1 MNKRKWVVAKP
12 AKGPVEKISAKL
24 GILPITA
31 GLLVNRGISS
41 AQDAEAFL
49 SASLSDL
56 PSPFLMKGM
65 EEAVAR
71 LCRCVYEKEKIAV
84 YGDYD
89 VDGVT
94 ATSLLTGFLRALGC
108 DVTYYI
114 PDRFKEGYGVNSTAL
129 RDLKQKQV
137 DIVISVDCGITA
149 VDEVAQARALG
160 MDFIVTDHHSF
171 FGQLPEAVAVL
182 NPRQEDCRYPGKEI
196 AGVGVAFNLAL
207 ALRRTLREEGFF
219 ETVEEPNMG
228 DFLDLVSLG
237 TVSDRVPMGN
247 VNRIMLREGLKRMR
261 SPKRLGLRA
270 LKEISGIGDGI
281 EVFDLG
287 FRLGPRINA
296 AGRLDSAD
304 KAVSLLL
311 ADSKEDAFLLAEFL
325 DKLNSERRGI
335 EERILHDATRMAES
349 TPEYS
354 NTNSLVLSSREW
366 HRGVV
371 GIVASSL
378 AGSYGRPAFLISID
392 ENGVGRGSGRSF
404 GGINI
409 FSVLSECGDLLEEF
423 GGHAYAAGVTI
434 LEEKIDLFRERFSE
448 ELRKSGQKPESRLD
462 IDSEISLAS
471 IDDTLTSE
479 IESLSPFGEGNPEPL
494 FLLKAVHVAGQKLLK
509 NQHLMF
515 RVRENG
521 SEFNCIWFYASQKR
535 LPEKMDLVFALR
547 FNVRKGEREPRL
559 FIKDTREPLGEAV

>member
-1 MNKRKWVVAKP
+1 MAKP
-12 AKGPVEKISAKL
+12 AKGPVERISAKL

-31 GLLVNRGISS
+31 GLLVNRGINS

-114 PDRFKEGYGVNSTAL
+114 PDRFKEGYGVNSKAL
-129 RDLKQKQV
+129 RDLKERQV
-137 DIVISVDCGITA
+137 NLVISVDCGITA

-160 MDFIVTDHHSF
+160 MDFIVTDHHNF
-171 FGQLPEAVAVL
+171 CGQLPEAVAVL
-182 NPRQEDCRYPGKEI
+182 NPRQADCRYPGKEVS
-196 AGVGVAFNLAL
+196 GVGVAFNLAL
-207 ALRRTLREEGFF
+207 ALRRTLREDGFF

-237 TVSDRVPMGN
+237 TVSDRVPVGN
-247 VNRIMLREGLKRMR
+247 VNRVMLKEGLKRMR
-261 SPKRLGLRA
+261 SPKRLGLWA
-270 LKEISGIGDGI
+270 LKEVSGISDGI

-296 AGRLDSAD
+296 VGRLDSAD
-304 KAVSLLL
+304 KAVELLL
-311 ADSKEDAFLLAEFL
+311 ADSEEDAFLLAEFL
-325 DKLNSERRGI
+325 DKRNSERRGI
-335 EERILHDATRMAES
+335 EERILNDATRMVES
-349 TPEYS
+349 VPEYS
-354 NTNSLVLSSREW
+354 NSNSLVLSSREW

-378 AGSYGRPAFLISID
+378 AGSYGKPAFLISVD
-392 ENGVGRGSGRSF
+392 EKGVGRGSGRSF

-409 FSVLSECGDLLEEF
+409 FSVLSKCRDLLVEF

-434 LEEKIDLFRERFSE
+434 LEEKVDLFRERFLE
-448 ELRKSGQKPESRLD
+448 ELEKSGQKPESKLN

-471 IDDTLTSE
+471 IDDTLVSE

-494 FLLKAVHVAGQKLLK
+494 FLSKAVSVVSQNLLK
-509 NQHLMF
+509 NQHVMF
-515 RVRENG
+515 RVKKNG
-521 SEFNCIWFYASQKR
+521 PVFSCIWFYASQKR
-535 LPEKMDLVFALR
+535 LPEKMDLVFSLR
-547 FNVRKGEREPRL
+547 FNVRSGEREPRL
-559 FIKDTREPLGEAV
+559 FIKDAREALQ

>member
-1 MNKRKWVVAKP
+1 MKEKKWVVAKP

-49 SASLSDL
+49 SSSLSDL

-65 EEAVAR
+65 EEAVER
-71 LCRCVYEKEKIAV
+71 LRKCVYEKEKVAI

-108 DVTYYI
+108 EVIYYI
-114 PDRFKEGYGVNSTAL
+114 PDRFKEGYGVNSQAL
-129 RDLKQKQV
+129 RRLKQERV
-137 DIVISVDCGITA
+137 TLVVSVDCGITA
-149 VDEVAQARALG
+149 TDEVAEAKALG

-171 FGQLPEAVAVL
+171 CGQLPEAVAVL
-182 NPRQEDCRYPGKEI
+182 NPRQADCRYPGKEVS
-196 AGVGVAFNLAL
+196 GVGVAFNLAL

-219 ETVEEPNMG
+219 ETTAEPNMG

-237 TVSDRVPMGN
+237 TVSDRVPVEN
-247 VNRIMLREGLKRMR
+247 VNRIMLKEGLKRMR
-261 SPKRLGLRA
+261 NPRRQGLRA
-270 LKEISGIGDGI
+270 LKEVSGIGDGI
-281 EVFDLG
+281 EIFDLG

-296 AGRLDSAD
+296 AGRIDSAG
-304 KAVSLLL
+304 KAVELLL
-311 ADSKEDAFLLAEFL
+311 SDSREEAFSLAKLLDER
-325 DKLNSERRGI
+325 NSERRRI
-335 EERILHDATRMAES
+335 EEGMLRDATRMVES
-349 TPEYS
+349 VSGHEKS
-354 NTNSLVLSSREW
+354 NSLVLSSREW

-378 AGSYGRPAFLISID
+378 AGSYGKPAFLISVD

-409 FSVLSECGDLLEEF
+409 FSVLSKCEDLLVEF
-423 GGHAYAAGVTI
+423 GGHAYAAGITI
-434 LEEKIDLFRERFSE
+434 LEEKIGFFREKFSE

-462 IDSEISLAS
+462 IDSEIELAS
-471 IDDTLTSE
+471 IDDTLVHE

-494 FLLKAVHVAGQKLLK
+494 FLSKAVSVVDQNLLK
-509 NQHLMF
+509 NQHLRF
-515 RVRENG
+515 RVRKNG
-521 SEFNCIWFYASQKR
+521 SEFSCIWFYASQKR
-535 LPEKMDLVFALR
+535 LPGEVNLVFALR
-547 FNVRKGEREPRL
+547 FNVRNGRREPRL
-559 FIKDTREPLGEAV
+559 FIKDAREALR

>member
-1 MNKRKWVVAKP
+1 MKKRKWVVARP

-24 GILPITA
+24 GILPLTA
-31 GLLVNRGISS
+31 GLLVNRGINS
-41 AQDAEAFL
+41 AEDAEAFL

-65 EEAVAR
+65 EEAVKR
-71 LCRCVYEKEKIAV
+71 ICRCVYEKEKVAV

-114 PDRFKEGYGVNSTAL
+114 PDRFTEGYGVNSQAL
-129 RDLKQKQV
+129 RSLRQRQV
-137 DIVISVDCGITA
+137 TLVISVDCGITA
-149 VDEVAQARALG
+149 TDEVAEAKTLG

-171 FGQLPEAVAVL
+171 CGQLPEAVAVL
-182 NPRQEDCRYPGKEI
+182 NPRQTDCRYPGKEVS
-196 AGVGVAFNLAL
+196 GVGVAFNLAL

-219 ETVEEPNMG
+219 ETTAEPNMG

-237 TVSDRVPMGN
+237 TVSDRVPVEN
-247 VNRIMLREGLKRMR
+247 VNRIMLKEGLKRMR
-261 SPKRLGLRA
+261 NPRRQGLRA
-270 LKEISGIGDGI
+270 LKQVSGIGDGI
-281 EVFDLG
+281 EIFDLG

-296 AGRLDSAD
+296 AGRLDSAG
-304 KAVSLLL
+304 KAVELLL
-311 ADSKEDAFLLAEFL
+311 SDSREDAFSLAKLLDER
-325 DKLNSERRGI
+325 NSERRKI
-335 EERILHDATRMAES
+335 EEGILRDATRMVES
-349 TPEYS
+349 VSGHEKS
-354 NTNSLVLSSREW
+354 NSFVLSSRKW

-378 AGSYGRPAFLISID
+378 AGSYGKPAFLISVD

-409 FSVLSECGDLLEEF
+409 FSVLSKCEDLLVEF

-434 LEEKIDLFRERFSE
+434 LEEKIDLFREKFSE
-448 ELRKSGQKPESRLD
+448 ELRKSGQKPESKLD
-462 IDSEISLAS
+462 IDYEIELAS
-471 IDDTLTSE
+471 IDDALVYE

-494 FLLKAVHVAGQKLLK
+494 FLSKAVSVVDQNLLK
-509 NQHLMF
+509 NQHLRF
-515 RVRENG
+515 GVRKNG
-521 SEFNCIWFYASQKR
+521 SELSCIWFYASQKR
-535 LPEKMDLVFALR
+535 LPEKTDLVFALR
-547 FNVRKGEREPRL
+547 FNVRNGRREPRL
-559 FIKDTREPLGEAV
+559 FIKDARETLR

>member
-1 MNKRKWVVAKP
+1 MKERKWVVARP

-24 GILPITA
+24 GILPVTA
-31 GLLVNRGISS
+31 GLLVNRGINS
-41 AQDAEAFL
+41 AEDAEAFL

-65 EEAVAR
+65 EEAVKR
-71 LCRCVYEKEKIAV
+71 ICRCVYEKEKVAV

-114 PDRFKEGYGVNSTAL
+114 PDRFTEGYGVNSQAL
-129 RDLKQKQV
+129 RSLRQKQV
-137 DIVISVDCGITA
+137 TLVISVDCGITA
-149 VDEVAQARALG
+149 TDEVAEAKTLG

-171 FGQLPEAVAVL
+171 CGQLPEAIAVL
-182 NPRQEDCRYPGKEI
+182 NPRQTDCRYPGKEVS
-196 AGVGVAFNLAL
+196 GVGVALNLAL

-219 ETVEEPNMG
+219 GTTAEPNMG

-237 TVSDRVPMGN
+237 TVSDRVPVEN
-247 VNRIMLREGLKRMR
+247 VNRIMLKEGLKRMR
-261 SPKRLGLRA
+261 NPRRQGLRA
-270 LKEISGIGDGI
+270 LKQVSGIGDGI
-281 EVFDLG
+281 EIFDLG

-304 KAVSLLL
+304 KAVELLL
-311 ADSKEDAFLLAEFL
+311 SDSPEDAFSLAKLLDER
-325 DKLNSERRGI
+325 NSERRKIEGGI
-335 EERILHDATRMAES
+335 LRDATRMVES
-349 TPEYS
+349 VSGHEKS
-354 NTNSLVLSSREW
+354 NSFVLSSRKW

-378 AGSYGRPAFLISID
+378 AGSYGKPAFLISVD

-409 FSVLSECGDLLEEF
+409 FSVLSKCEDLLVEF

-434 LEEKIDLFRERFSE
+434 LEEKIDLFREKFSE
-448 ELRKSGQKPESRLD
+448 ELRKSGQKPESKLD
-462 IDSEISLAS
+462 IDYEIELAS
-471 IDDTLTSE
+471 IDDALVYE

-494 FLLKAVHVAGQKLLK
+494 FLSKAVSVVDQNLLK
-509 NQHLMF
+509 NQHLRF
-515 RVRENG
+515 RVRKNG
-521 SEFNCIWFYASQKR
+521 SELSCLWFYASQKR
-535 LPEKMDLVFALR
+535 LPEKTDLVFALR
-547 FNVRKGEREPRL
+547 FNVRNGRREPRL
-559 FIKDTREPLGEAV
+559 FIKDARETLR

>member
-1 MNKRKWVVAKP
+1 MKERKWVVARP

-24 GILPITA
+24 GILPVTA
-31 GLLVNRGISS
+31 GLLVNRGINS
-41 AQDAEAFL
+41 AEDAEAFL

-65 EEAVAR
+65 EEAVKR
-71 LCRCVYEKEKIAV
+71 ICRCVYEKEKVAV

-114 PDRFKEGYGVNSTAL
+114 PDRFTEGYGVNSQAL
-129 RDLKQKQV
+129 RSLRQKQV
-137 DIVISVDCGITA
+137 TLVISVDCGITA
-149 VDEVAQARALG
+149 TDEVAEAKTLG

-171 FGQLPEAVAVL
+171 CGQLPEAIAVL
-182 NPRQEDCRYPGKEI
+182 NPRQTDCRYPGKEVS
-196 AGVGVAFNLAL
+196 GVGVAFNLAL

-219 ETVEEPNMG
+219 ETTAEPNMG

-237 TVSDRVPMGN
+237 TVSDRVPVEN
-247 VNRIMLREGLKRMR
+247 VNRIMLKEGLKRMR
-261 SPKRLGLRA
+261 NPRRQGLRA
-270 LKEISGIGDGI
+270 LKQVSGIGDGI
-281 EVFDLG
+281 EIFDLG

-304 KAVSLLL
+304 KAVELLL
-311 ADSKEDAFLLAEFL
+311 SDSPEDAFSLAKLLDER
-325 DKLNSERRGI
+325 NSERRKIEGGI
-335 EERILHDATRMAES
+335 LRDATRMVES
-349 TPEYS
+349 VSGHEKS
-354 NTNSLVLSSREW
+354 NSFVLSSRKW

-378 AGSYGRPAFLISID
+378 AGSYGKPAFLISVD

-409 FSVLSECGDLLEEF
+409 FSVLSKCEDLLVEF

-434 LEEKIDLFRERFSE
+434 LEEKIGLFREKFSE
-448 ELRKSGQKPESRLD
+448 ELRKSGQKPESKLD
-462 IDSEISLAS
+462 IDYEIELAS
-471 IDDTLTSE
+471 IDDALVYE

-494 FLLKAVHVAGQKLLK
+494 FLSKAVSVVDQNLLK
-509 NQHLMF
+509 NQHLRF
-515 RVRENG
+515 RVRKNG
-521 SEFNCIWFYASQKR
+521 SELSCLWFYASQKR
-535 LPEKMDLVFALR
+535 LPEKTDLVFALR
-547 FNVRKGEREPRL
+547 FNVRNGRREPRL
-559 FIKDTREPLGEAV
+559 FIKDARETLR

>member
-1 MNKRKWVVAKP
+1 MKKRKWVVAKP
-12 AKGPVEKISAKL
+12 ARGPVEKISAKL
-24 GILPITA
+24 GILPVTA
-31 GLLVNRGISS
+31 GLLVNRGINS
-41 AQDAEAFL
+41 AEDAEAFL

-65 EEAVAR
+65 EEAVKR
-71 LCRCVYEKEKIAV
+71 LCRCVYEKEKVAV

-94 ATSLLTGFLRALGC
+94 ATSLLTGFLRSLGC
-108 DVTYYI
+108 EVIYYI
-114 PDRFKEGYGVNSTAL
+114 PDRFKEGYGVNSQAL
-129 RDLKQKQV
+129 RSLKQKQV
-137 DIVISVDCGITA
+137 TLVISVDCGITA
-149 VDEVAQARALG
+149 TKEVAEARTLE

-171 FGQLPEAVAVL
+171 CGQLPEAVAVL
-182 NPRQEDCRYPGKEI
+182 NPRQTDCRYPGKEVS
-196 AGVGVAFNLAL
+196 GVGVAFNLAL

-219 ETVEEPNMG
+219 ETTTEPNMG

-237 TVSDRVPMGN
+237 TVSDRVPVEN
-247 VNRIMLREGLKRMR
+247 VNRIMLKEGLKRMR
-261 SPKRLGLRA
+261 NPKRQGLRA
-270 LKEISGIGDGI
+270 LKEVSGIGEGI
-281 EVFDLG
+281 EMFDLG

-304 KAVSLLL
+304 KAVELLL
-311 ADSKEDAFLLAEFL
+311 TDSREDAFSLAKLLDER
-325 DKLNSERRGI
+325 NSERRRI
-335 EERILHDATRMAES
+335 EEGILQDATRMVES
-349 TPEYS
+349 VS
-354 NTNSLVLSSREW
+354 GHGKSNSLVLSSREW

-378 AGSYGRPAFLISID
+378 AGSYGKPAFLISVD

-409 FSVLSECGDLLEEF
+409 FSVLSKCQDLLVEF

-434 LEEKIDLFRERFSE
+434 LEEKIDLFREKFSE

-462 IDSEISLAS
+462 IDSEIEPAS
-471 IDDTLTSE
+471 ISDTLVSE

-494 FLLKAVHVAGQKLLK
+494 FLSKAVSVVDQNLLK
-509 NQHLMF
+509 NQHILF
-515 RVRENG
+515 RVRKNG
-521 SEFNCIWFYASQKR
+521 SVLSCIWFYASQKR

-547 FNVRKGEREPRL
+547 FNVRNGRREPRL
-559 FIKDTREPLGEAV
+559 FIKDAREALR

>member
-1 MNKRKWVVAKP
+1 MKERKWVVARP

-24 GILPITA
+24 GILPVTA
-31 GLLVNRGISS
+31 GLLVNRGINS
-41 AQDAEAFL
+41 AEDAEAFL

-65 EEAVAR
+65 EEAVKR
-71 LCRCVYEKEKIAV
+71 ICRCVYEKEKVAV

-114 PDRFKEGYGVNSTAL
+114 PDRFTEGYGVNSQAL
-129 RDLKQKQV
+129 RSLRQKQV
-137 DIVISVDCGITA
+137 TLVISVDCGITA
-149 VDEVAQARALG
+149 TDEVAEAKTLG

-171 FGQLPEAVAVL
+171 CGQLPEAIAVL
-182 NPRQEDCRYPGKEI
+182 NPRQTDCRYPGKEVS
-196 AGVGVAFNLAL
+196 GVGVAFNLAL

-219 ETVEEPNMG
+219 ETTAEPNMG

-237 TVSDRVPMGN
+237 TVSDRVPVEN
-247 VNRIMLREGLKRMR
+247 VNRIMLKEGLKRMR
-261 SPKRLGLRA
+261 NPRRQGLRA
-270 LKEISGIGDGI
+270 LKQVSGIGDGI
-281 EVFDLG
+281 EIFDLG

-304 KAVSLLL
+304 KAVELLL
-311 ADSKEDAFLLAEFL
+311 SDSPEDAFSLAKLLDER
-325 DKLNSERRGI
+325 NSERRKIEGGI
-335 EERILHDATRMAES
+335 LRDATRMVES
-349 TPEYS
+349 VSGHEKS
-354 NTNSLVLSSREW
+354 NSFVLSSRKW

-378 AGSYGRPAFLISID
+378 AGSYGKPAFLISVD

-409 FSVLSECGDLLEEF
+409 FSVLSKCEDLLVEF

-434 LEEKIDLFRERFSE
+434 LEEKIDLFREKFSE
-448 ELRKSGQKPESRLD
+448 ELRKSGQKPESKLD
-462 IDSEISLAS
+462 IDYEIELAS
-471 IDDTLTSE
+471 IDDALVYE

-494 FLLKAVHVAGQKLLK
+494 FLSKAVSVVDQNLLK
-509 NQHLMF
+509 NQHLRF
-515 RVRENG
+515 RVRKNG
-521 SEFNCIWFYASQKR
+521 SELSCLWFYASQKR
-535 LPEKMDLVFALR
+535 LPEKTDLVFALR
-547 FNVRKGEREPRL
+547 FNVRNGRREPRL
-559 FIKDTREPLGEAV
+559 FIKDARETLR

>member
-1 MNKRKWVVAKP
+1 MKERKWVVARP

-24 GILPITA
+24 GILPVTA
-31 GLLVNRGISS
+31 GLLVNRGINS
-41 AQDAEAFL
+41 AEDAEAFL

-65 EEAVAR
+65 EEAVKR
-71 LCRCVYEKEKIAV
+71 ICRCVYEKEKVAV

-114 PDRFKEGYGVNSTAL
+114 PDRFTEGYGVNSQAL
-129 RDLKQKQV
+129 RSLRQKQV
-137 DIVISVDCGITA
+137 TLVISVDCGITA
-149 VDEVAQARALG
+149 TDEVAEAKTLG

-171 FGQLPEAVAVL
+171 CGQLPEAVAVL
-182 NPRQEDCRYPGKEI
+182 NPRQTDCRYPGKEVS
-196 AGVGVAFNLAL
+196 GVGVAFNLAL

-219 ETVEEPNMG
+219 ETTAEPNMG

-237 TVSDRVPMGN
+237 TVSDRVPVEN
-247 VNRIMLREGLKRMR
+247 VNRIMLKEGLKRMR
-261 SPKRLGLRA
+261 NPRRQGLRA
-270 LKEISGIGDGI
+270 LKQVSGIGDGI
-281 EVFDLG
+281 EIFDLG

-304 KAVSLLL
+304 KAVELLL
-311 ADSKEDAFLLAEFL
+311 SDSPEDAFSLAKLLDER
-325 DKLNSERRGI
+325 NSERRKIEGGI
-335 EERILHDATRMAES
+335 LRDATRMVES
-349 TPEYS
+349 VSGHEKS
-354 NTNSLVLSSREW
+354 NSFVLSSRKW

-378 AGSYGRPAFLISID
+378 AGSYGKPAFLISVD

-409 FSVLSECGDLLEEF
+409 FSVLSKCEDLLVEF

-434 LEEKIDLFRERFSE
+434 LEEKIDLFREKFSE
-448 ELRKSGQKPESRLD
+448 ELRKSGQKPESKLD
-462 IDSEISLAS
+462 IDYEIELAS
-471 IDDTLTSE
+471 IDDALVYE

-494 FLLKAVHVAGQKLLK
+494 FLSKAVSVVDQNLLK
-509 NQHLMF
+509 NQHLRF
-515 RVRENG
+515 RVRKNG
-521 SEFNCIWFYASQKR
+521 SELSCLWFYASQKR
-535 LPEKMDLVFALR
+535 LPEKTDLVFALR
-547 FNVRKGEREPRL
+547 FNVRNGRREPRL
-559 FIKDTREPLGEAV
+559 FIKDARETLR